1 MSDCLR
7 VYTDVEPEFK
17 NLRRILER
25 LQKMKKKKHIKRNN
39 DRKNFGGRDRGEKF
53 STKRSMR
60 NNDQQII
67 RNMQS
72 GKINVEDLEDY
83 YDDHG

>member
-1 MSDCLR
+1 ML
-7 VYTDVEPEFK
+7 
-17 NLRRILER
+17 
-25 LQKMKKKKHIKRNN
+25 KMKKKKHNKRNN

-60 NNDQQII
+60 NNDQQVI

-72 GKINVEDLEDY
+72 GKINVEDLED
-83 YDDHG
+83 

>member
-1 MSDCLR
+1 
-7 VYTDVEPEFK
+7 
-17 NLRRILER
+17 
-25 LQKMKKKKHIKRNN
+25 MKKKKHIKRNN
-39 DRKNFGGRDRGEKF
+39 DRKNCGGRDRGEKF

>member
-1 MSDCLR
+1 ML
-7 VYTDVEPEFK
+7 
-17 NLRRILER
+17 
-25 LQKMKKKKHIKRNN
+25 KMKKKKHNKRNN

-53 STKRSMR
+53 STMRSMR

>member
-1 MSDCLR
+1 MTVKTLVGVTVAKSLAQSVRC
-7 VYTDVEPEFK
+7 
-17 NLRRILER
+17 
-25 LQKMKKKKHIKRNN
+25 RNN
-39 DRKNFGGRDRGEKF
+39 DH
-53 STKRSMR
+53 
-60 NNDQQII
+60 QVI

>member
-1 MSDCLR
+1 
-7 VYTDVEPEFK
+7 
-17 NLRRILER
+17 

-53 STKRSMR
+53 SAKRSMR

>member
-1 MSDCLR
+1 
-7 VYTDVEPEFK
+7 
-17 NLRRILER
+17 
-25 LQKMKKKKHIKRNN
+25 MKKKKHNKRNN

-53 STKRSMR
+53 SNKRSMR

-72 GKINVEDLEDY
+72 GKIKVEDLEDY
-83 YDDHG
+83 YDDHSWRNQNDETFETNVCHSQKHGRH

>member
-1 MSDCLR
+1 ML
-7 VYTDVEPEFK
+7 
-17 NLRRILER
+17 
-25 LQKMKKKKHIKRNN
+25 KMKKKKHNKRNN

-60 NNDQQII
+60 NNDHQVI

>member
-1 MSDCLR
+1 
-7 VYTDVEPEFK
+7 
-17 NLRRILER
+17 
-25 LQKMKKKKHIKRNN
+25 MKKKKHIKRNN

-53 STKRSMR
+53 STKRPMR

>member
-1 MSDCLR
+1 
-7 VYTDVEPEFK
+7 
-17 NLRRILER
+17 
-25 LQKMKKKKHIKRNN
+25 MKKKKHIKRNN

-83 YDDHG
+83 YDDHGWRNQNNETIETNLCYS

>member
-1 MSDCLR
+1 M
-7 VYTDVEPEFK
+7 
-17 NLRRILER
+17 
-25 LQKMKKKKHIKRNN
+25 QKMKKKKHIKRNN
-39 DRKNFGGRDRGEKF
+39 DRKNFGGRGRGEKF

>member
-1 MSDCLR
+1 MQ
-7 VYTDVEPEFK
+7 PEFQELK
-17 NLRRILER
+17 ENIRKIAENE
-25 LQKMKKKKHIKRNN
+25 KKKHNKRNN

-60 NNDQQII
+60 NNDQQVI

>member
-1 MSDCLR
+1 MNSDHDVRDKIVSCMWFRITSLR
-7 VYTDVEPEFK
+7 QHQSCIWFMYLYFFMQAEKVSTCK
-17 NLRRILER
+17 
-25 LQKMKKKKHIKRNN
+25 QK
-39 DRKNFGGRDRGEKF
+39 KF

-60 NNDQQII
+60 NNDHQVI

>member
-1 MSDCLR
+1 
-7 VYTDVEPEFK
+7 
-17 NLRRILER
+17 
-25 LQKMKKKKHIKRNN
+25 MKKKKHIKRNN

-53 STKRSMR
+53 SAKRSMR

>member
-1 MSDCLR
+1 MTKEKPR
-7 VYTDVEPEFK
+7 
-17 NLRRILER
+17 NL
-25 LQKMKKKKHIKRNN
+25 KMKKKKHNKRNN

-53 STKRSMR
+53 SNKRSMR

-67 RNMQS
+67 RNMES

-83 YDDHG
+83 YDDHS

>member
-1 MSDCLR
+1 
-7 VYTDVEPEFK
+7 
-17 NLRRILER
+17 
-25 LQKMKKKKHIKRNN
+25 MKKKKHNKRNN

-53 STKRSMR
+53 SNKRSMR

-72 GKINVEDLEDY
+72 GKIKVEDLEDY
-83 YDDHG
+83 YDDHSWRNQDDETVKTNVCHSQKHGRY

>member
-1 MSDCLR
+1 M
-7 VYTDVEPEFK
+7 
-17 NLRRILER
+17 
-25 LQKMKKKKHIKRNN
+25 QKMKKKKHIKRNN

-53 STKRSMR
+53 SAKRSMR

>member
-1 MSDCLR
+1 MR
-7 VYTDVEPEFK
+7 
-17 NLRRILER
+17 
-25 LQKMKKKKHIKRNN
+25 KMKKKKHIKRNN
-39 DRKNFGGRDRGEKF
+39 DRKNFGGRARGEKF

>member
-1 MSDCLR
+1 
-7 VYTDVEPEFK
+7 
-17 NLRRILER
+17 
-25 LQKMKKKKHIKRNN
+25 MKKKKHNKRNN

-83 YDDHG
+83 YDDHSWRNQDDETFETNVCHSQKHGRH